1 MSSKVVEANAKIH
14 SLAMA
19 VAVSFIFCDRSVLA
33 CLRWIGICCFGFV
46 SGLSGVRWLG
56 YGIETF

>member
-19 VAVSFIFCDRSVLA
+19 VAVSRVPKSSPATLYAGRISRVL
-33 CLRWIGICCFGFV
+33 LFFHEIN
-46 SGLSGVRWLG
+46 LMTDEYG
-56 YGIETF
+56 YF

>member
-19 VAVSFIFCDRSVLA
+19 VAVSRVLKSSPA
-33 CLRWIGICCFGFV
+33 TLYAGRISRVLLFFREINLIANEV
-46 SGLSGVRWLG
+46 G
-56 YGIETF
+56 YLISL

>member
-19 VAVSFIFCDRSVLA
+19 VAVSRVLSSSPATLYAGRISRVLSFIHEINLMTDEY
-33 CLRWIGICCFGFV
+33 
-46 SGLSGVRWLG
+46 G
-56 YGIETF
+56 YF

>member
-19 VAVSFIFCDRSVLA
+19 VAVSSFDFLG
-33 CLRWIGICCFGFV
+33 IGLFLLV
-46 SGLSGVRWLG
+46 
-56 YGIETF
+56 

>member
-19 VAVSFIFCDRSVLA
+19 VAVSLA
-33 CLRWIGICCFGFV
+33 STHRLK
-46 SGLSGVRWLG
+46 
-56 YGIETF
+56 

>member
-19 VAVSFIFCDRSVLA
+19 VAVSRVLSSSPA
-33 CLRWIGICCFGFV
+33 TLYASRISRVLLLLHEIN
-46 SGLSGVRWLG
+46 LMTDKWLFL
-56 YGIETF
+56 ISL

>member
-19 VAVSFIFCDRSVLA
+19 VAVSRVLGSSPATRYA
-33 CLRWIGICCFGFV
+33 CRISRVLLFFREIN
-46 SGLSGVRWLG
+46 
-56 YGIETF
+56 

>member
-19 VAVSFIFCDRSVLA
+19 VAVSRVLSSSLYA
-33 CLRWIGICCFGFV
+33 GRISRVLLFFHEINLMTDKLFLI
-46 SGLSGVRWLG
+46 SL
-56 YGIETF
+56 

>member
-19 VAVSFIFCDRSVLA
+19 VAVSLA
-33 CLRWIGICCFGFV
+33 LQHYAGRVSLALCCF
-46 SGLSGVRWLG
+46 SMR
-56 YGIETF
+56 

>member
-19 VAVSFIFCDRSVLA
+19 VAVSF
-33 CLRWIGICCFGFV
+33 FGFFGI
-46 SGLSGVRWLG
+46 GLFLLVWADEFSFLCPVPL
-56 YGIETF
+56 Y

>member
-19 VAVSFIFCDRSVLA
+19 VAVSRVLKSSLA
-33 CLRWIGICCFGFV
+33 ALYAGRILQRLCF
-46 SGLSGVRWLG
+46 SMK
-56 YGIETF
+56 